1 MKGEEGPHI
10 EDLHSNMTCTFELGF
25 FIGLGYLS
33 LKAPMKTVMIGTQI
47 QLESPT
53 QKIDLIGRRISQA

>member
-1 MKGEEGPHI
+1 MKGEEGPYI

-25 FIGLGYLS
+25 SIGLGYLS
-33 LKAPMKTVMIGTQI
+33 LKAPMKALMIGTQV

-53 QKIDLIGRRISQA
+53 QKTCLIGGRISQV